1 MKKSPLPKTT
11 FSQPPPKD
19 NFFPQLIPFEMSSKE
34 SNPLEFF
41 SSATIRAKLDTLVS
55 QGHAQIDASLLQ
67 QAHSVRMAAD
77 WSSAYELYEKAAQ
90 SDSSGE
96 AQAWLSICYMMGLG
110 CQKDEPLAYRH
121 ALISAEKGC
130 AFGVNN
136 LGHCLENGIGCI
148 RDIERAVRMYE
159 QAVSYGEQLAMNNLG
174 LCLQIGNGI
183 AKDERRAVQLF
194 QKSAS
199 MGNSYALNSL
209 GNCYFQ
215 GVGLRQ
221 NYEQAFALYEQASQN
236 RTMNPSALYNL
247 GVCLYSGKGT
257 IRNLNEAFVQFQ
269 KAADL
274 GLDIAQYRV
283 GVCLR
288 DAIGCERDS
297 DLALENFQAA
307 AAQGM
312 TKANVAVLD
321 LMMDNTDD
329 SNEAA
334 SPKMQQKQSPAV
346 NWTSFQGLK
355 VISPMKPSLH
365 MQDDQVAP
373 VEQSQPS
380 TPDPSISQMHLFQL
394 QQEFA
399 EHLKNLRVRHEQ
411 EMLTIRQHFEPLIA
425 TASSLVDRVNSS
437 TCGIP
442 SASFLYCILSPGK
455 QQHDVAVESQA
466 QQSRSVD
473 PSPAHSPLSTI
484 SISPIS
490 KNDPILIL
498 EPSATSSQASS
509 NDVVKR
515 ISPTSF
521 ACSPSASP
529 AGNSPATLSNP
540 SADTNLASPGDAVS
554 GGGDSNPED
563 ADSLLQLSSS
573 SGNGI
578 ANYYKRVIVNR
589 HTQNKLL

>member
-1 MKKSPLPKTT
+1 
-11 FSQPPPKD
+11 
-19 NFFPQLIPFEMSSKE
+19 MSGKE
-34 SNPLEFF
+34 SNPLGFF
-41 SSATIRAKLDTLVS
+41 SSSTIRAKLDTLIS
-55 QGHAQIDASLLQ
+55 QGHAQIDVSLLQ
-67 QAHSVRMAAD
+67 QAHSARMAAD
-77 WSSAYELYEKAAQ
+77 WSSAYGLYEKAAQ

-96 AQAWLSICYMMGLG
+96 AEAWLSICYMMGLG
-110 CQKDEPLAYRH
+110 CKKDEPLAYRH
-121 ALISAEKGC
+121 AFISAERGC

-136 LGHCLENGIGCI
+136 LGHCLENGIGCK
-148 RDIERAVRMYE
+148 RDIEQAVRMYE

-174 LCLQIGNGI
+174 LCLQIGNGVV
-183 AKDERRAVQLF
+183 KDERRAVQLF

-215 GVGLRQ
+215 GVGLQQ
-221 NYEQAFALYEQASQN
+221 NYEQAFALYEQAAQN
-236 RTMNPSALYNL
+236 RTMNKSALYNL

-257 IRNLNEAFVQFQ
+257 ARDLNEAFVQFQ

-312 TKANVAVLD
+312 TKANVALLD

-329 SNEAA
+329 SYEAA
-334 SPKMQQKQSPAV
+334 SSKMQQKQSPAV
-346 NWTSFQGLK
+346 NRTSFQGKVISPMLK

-365 MQDDQVAP
+365 MQDDQEPP
-373 VEQSQPS
+373 VEQSRPS

-399 EHLKNLRVRHEQ
+399 EHLKKLRVRHEQ
-411 EMLTIRQHFEPLIA
+411 EIISIRQHFEPLIA
-425 TASSLVDRVNSS
+425 TASSLVNRVHSS
-437 TCGIP
+437 TSGIP
-442 SASFLYCILSPGK
+442 SASYLYCILSPGM

-466 QQSRSVD
+466 QQSRNVD
-473 PSPAHSPLSTI
+473 PSPPDLPLSTI

-498 EPSATSSQASS
+498 DPSATSSPASS
-509 NDVVKR
+509 NDAVKR

-529 AGNSPATLSNP
+529 AGESPATLSNP
-540 SADTNLASPGDAVS
+540 SADTNLVSPGDAVS
-554 GGGDSNPED
+554 GGGDSNPEC

-573 SGNGI
+573 SSNGI
-578 ANYYKRVIVNR
+578 ANSYKRVIVIR